1 VTEGPVRRV
10 RGTVVGVKPVFS
22 IIVPAYNEE
31 RRIAQTLLAYAP
43 VFADSEIIVVLD
55 GCTDRTAELVHEA
68 SATYRCVRAIETAT
82 RAGKGG
88 AVVAGMA
95 HATADVVGF
104 TDADGATEPDEMR
117 RLCEIARTRD
127 AVVGS
132 RWLPE
137 ADVVVPQPLVRRA
150 ASRVFN
156 RIVRS
161 LFGLRVSDT
170 QCGAKAFRAD
180 ALAPV
185 LVEIETADFAFD
197 VDLLVALARRGCDI
211 TEVPVRWRHV
221 GGSKVDLAG
230 GAAKMLVAVMR
241 LWLRHSRFAAAVPA
255 FDRIFRTR
263 QTRAPLSDVVA

>member
-1 VTEGPVRRV
+1 M

-22 IIVPAYNEE
+22 IVIPAYNEE
-31 RRIAQTLLAYAP
+31 KRIVRTLLAYAP

-55 GCTDRTAELVHEA
+55 GCTDRTAEFVHA
-68 SATYRCVRAIETAT
+68 LSATNRCVRAIETAG

-88 AVVAGMA
+88 AIVTGMA
-95 HATADVVGF
+95 HATADVVAF
-104 TDADGATEPDEMR
+104 TDADGATEPEEMR
-117 RLCEIARTRD
+117 RLCEMARTRD

-132 RWLPE
+132 RWLPG
-137 ADVVVPQPLVRRA
+137 ADVVVPQPLLRRA

-156 RIVRS
+156 RIVRT

-180 ALAPV
+180 ALAPT

-230 GAAKMLVAVMR
+230 GAARMLVAVIR
-241 LWLRHSRFAAAVPA
+241 LRLRHSRFASAVPA
-255 FDRIFRTR
+255 FDRLFRTR
-263 QTRAPLSDVVA
+263 RPRAPLPDSAA